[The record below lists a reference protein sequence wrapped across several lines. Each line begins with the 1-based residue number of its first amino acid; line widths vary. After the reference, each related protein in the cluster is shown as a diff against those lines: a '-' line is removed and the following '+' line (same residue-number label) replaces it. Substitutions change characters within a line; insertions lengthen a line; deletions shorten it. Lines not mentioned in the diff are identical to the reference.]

1 MGEGSEFFFA
11 IPMKI
16 TEPPAETDEEANG
29 TADVSGKRILIAEDD
44 ELNAEIAC
52 TLIGAEGIITDT
64 AENGEIAAKKFEASE
79 EGYYD
84 AILMDIRMPVMDGI
98 EATKRIRGSDRPDAA
113 KIPII
118 AMTANAFDE
127 DMKKS
132 VECGMNG
139 HLTKPIDMKKV
150 METFRR
156 IWRK

>member
-1 MGEGSEFFFA
+1 
-11 IPMKI
+11 
-16 TEPPAETDEEANG
+16 
-29 TADVSGKRILIAEDD
+29 
-44 ELNAEIAC
+44 
-52 TLIGAEGIITDT
+52 
-64 AENGEIAAKKFEASE
+64 
-79 EGYYD
+79 
-84 AILMDIRMPVMDGI
+84 MDIRMPVMDGI